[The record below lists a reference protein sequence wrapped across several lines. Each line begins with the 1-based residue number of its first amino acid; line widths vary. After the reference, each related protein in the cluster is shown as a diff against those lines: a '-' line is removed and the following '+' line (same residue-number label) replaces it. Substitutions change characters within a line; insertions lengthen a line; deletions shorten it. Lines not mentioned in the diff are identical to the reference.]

1 MPCIHTGFRR
11 FCDRSLSETSI
22 KKPAA
27 MKPRRNSIQ
36 LPLLIATLAFSFC
49 GVTQAEEIPSSV
61 LTNLSSTTL
70 NGYDDTTASWYV
82 DGLPAQVPPIIHF
95 QGFVAVKGSGFDGL
109 GEFKF
114 SLVNSNGA
122 LTFWSND
129 GSAAGGAEPATAVPV
144 LVNKGVYS
152 VNLGD
157 GQLPNMT
164 PIPPT
169 IFTNSDVRLRVWFS
183 DGKHGFE
190 QLSPDQRITSVGY
203 AMMAANVPNGS
214 ITSQKLA
221 ADAVTGANI
230 AAGSIGANQL
240 ANGAV
245 GATQLAPGAALA
257 NLMGSGQSGVASG
270 GIVLSFDANS
280 TSLANAGYV
289 KVGTLPI
296 SQETWVARS
305 TLPSPRWFHTAV
317 WTGSEMLIWGGGA
330 AGFFLND
337 GGRYNPATHSCLP
350 HPTGGAPPRRCVH

>member
-1 MPCIHTGFRR
+1 MKLPKNSFRV
-11 FCDRSLSETSI
+11 
-22 KKPAA
+22 
-27 MKPRRNSIQ
+27 
-36 LPLLIATLAFSFC
+36 PLLIATLAFLFC
-49 GVTQAEEIPSSV
+49 GITKAEEIPSSV
-61 LTNLSSTTL
+61 LTNLSSTTVS
-70 NGYDDTTASWYV
+70 GYDNS
-82 DGLPAQVPPIIHF
+82 LPAQVPPIIHF
-95 QGFVAVKGSGFDGL
+95 QGFVMVKGSGFDGL

-129 GSAAGGAEPATAVPV
+129 GSAAGGAEPASAVPV

-157 GQLPNMT
+157 SQLPNMT

-169 IFTNSDVRLRVWFS
+169 IFTNSAVRLRVWFS
-183 DGKHGFE
+183 DGKLGFE

-245 GATQLAPGAALA
+245 GASQLAAGAALA

-289 KVGTLPI
+289 KVGSLPL
-296 SQETWVARS
+296 SQPEWAARS
-305 TLPSPRWFHTAV
+305 TSPGPRWAHTAV
-317 WTGSEMLIWGGGA
+317 
-330 AGFFLND
+330 
-337 GGRYNPATHSCLP
+337 
-350 HPTGGAPPRRCVH
+350 

>member
-1 MPCIHTGFRR
+1 MKLP
-11 FCDRSLSETSI
+11 ETSI
-22 KKPAA
+22 
-27 MKPRRNSIQ
+27 S
-36 LPLLIATLAFSFC
+36 LPLIIATLTLSFC
-49 GVTQAEEIPSSV
+49 GER
-61 LTNLSSTTL
+61 LS
-70 NGYDDTTASWYV
+70 
-82 DGLPAQVPPIIHF
+82 AQVPRIIHF
-95 QGFVAVKGSGFDGL
+95 QGFVAVKGNGFDGL

-122 LTFWSND
+122 ATFWSND
-129 GSAAGGAEPATAVPV
+129 GSAAGGAEPASAVPV

-157 GQLPNMT
+157 SQLPNMT

-240 ANGAV
+240 ANVAV
-245 GATQLAPGAALA
+245 GA
-257 NLMGSGQSGVASG
+257 
-270 GIVLSFDANS
+270 
-280 TSLANAGYV
+280 
-289 KVGTLPI
+289 
-296 SQETWVARS
+296 
-305 TLPSPRWFHTAV
+305 
-317 WTGSEMLIWGGGA
+317 
-330 AGFFLND
+330 
-337 GGRYNPATHSCLP
+337 
-350 HPTGGAPPRRCVH
+350 